1 MGTTPDLGFV
11 GLPLHLAASSH
22 RFISPLHV
30 ASSSTATSM
39 SLSFSQA
46 QQRFRH
52 LIAEPRLNLAAAAL
66 CPAQEIYPDCDPAAC
81 YQQLD
86 DIATAISPNISAYP
100 LKTIQA
106 INYQLYTELGFSGN
120 QIDYYDPDNSYLNRV
135 LERKLGIPIT
145 LALVY
150 LEVAQRLDFPMVG
163 VGMPG
168 HFLIRPTIEEM
179 AIYVDPFN
187 QGEVLFAPDCQA
199 IFHRLY
205 GTNAAWNLAYLN
217 PINAKS
223 LLARLLTNLKLIYLN
238 RRDLRHTLTILD
250 YLLLLSPNQP
260 SNSRDRGL
268 VHYQLQN
275 LLAARSDLE
284 TYLAHNPEAP
294 DRDQISQL
302 LDNITDS
309 L

>member
-1 MGTTPDLGFV
+1 
-11 GLPLHLAASSH
+11 
-22 RFISPLHV
+22 
-30 ASSSTATSM
+30 M
-39 SLSFSQA
+39 SLRFSQT
-46 QQRFRH
+46 QQQFRH
-52 LIAEPRLNLAAAAL
+52 LIAQPSLNLAAAAL
-66 CPAQEIYPDCDPAAC
+66 CPAQEIYPNCNPADC

-106 INYQLYTELGFSGN
+106 INHQLYTELGFSGN

-135 LERKLGIPIT
+135 LERRLGIPIT

-168 HFLIRPTIEEM
+168 HFLIRPTIEDM
-179 AIYVDPFN
+179 AVYVDPFD
-187 QGEVLFAPDCQA
+187 QGEVLFASDCQA

-205 GTNAAWNLAYLN
+205 GANAAWNLAYLN
-217 PINAKS
+217 PITAKS

-284 TYLAHNPEAP
+284 TYLAHSPEAP

>member
-1 MGTTPDLGFV
+1 
-11 GLPLHLAASSH
+11 
-22 RFISPLHV
+22 
-30 ASSSTATSM
+30 M

-52 LIAEPRLNLAAAAL
+52 LISQPTLNLAAAAL
-66 CPAQEIYPDCDPAAC
+66 CPAQEHYPELDPNVC

-86 DIATAISPNISAYP
+86 DIATAIRPNISNYP

-106 INYQLYTELGFSGN
+106 INQQLYGELGFRGN
-120 QIDYYDPDNSYLNRV
+120 QLDYYDPDNSYLNRV
-135 LERKLGIPIT
+135 LERRLGIPIT

-150 LEVAQRLDFPMVG
+150 LEVCQRLGLPMAG

-168 HFLIRPTIEEM
+168 HFLVRPM
-179 AIYVDPFN
+179 VADMDIYIDPFN

-199 IFHRLY
+199 IFHQLY
-205 GTNAAWNLAYLN
+205 GANAAWSSAYLA
-217 PINAKS
+217 PIKDRS
-223 LLARLLTNLKLIYLN
+223 FLARLLNNLKLIYLN
-238 RRDLRHTLTILD
+238 RRDLSQTLTILN
-250 YLLLLSPNQP
+250 YLLLLFPNEP
-260 SNSRDRGL
+260 GNSRDRGL

-284 TYLAHNPEAP
+284 TYLAQDPSAP
-294 DRDQISQL
+294 DRDQISKL
-302 LDNITDS
+302 LDNITDN

>member
-1 MGTTPDLGFV
+1 M
-11 GLPLHLAASSH
+11 
-22 RFISPLHV
+22 R
-30 ASSSTATSM
+30 
-39 SLSFSQA
+39 FSQA
-46 QQRFRH
+46 QQRFRQ
-52 LIAEPRLNLAAAAL
+52 LISQPILELASAAL
-66 CPAQEIYPDCDPAAC
+66 CPAQEIYPELDPASF

-86 DIATAISPNISAYP
+86 DIAVAIRPSISDYP

-106 INYQLYTELGFSGN
+106 INQQLYGELGFRGN

-135 LERKLGIPIT
+135 LERRLGIPIT

-150 LEVAQRLDFPMVG
+150 LEVSQRLEFSMVG

-168 HFLIRPTIEEM
+168 HFLVRPTVADMEVYI
-179 AIYVDPFN
+179 DPFN
-187 QGEVLFAPDCQA
+187 RGEVLFASDCQA

-205 GTNAAWNLAYLN
+205 GAKAIWKPAYLA

-223 LLARLLTNLKLIYLN
+223 LLGRLLNNLKLVYLN
-238 RRDLRHTLTILD
+238 RRDFSQALTILN
-250 YLLLLSPNQP
+250 YLLLLFPNEA

-268 VHYQLQN
+268 IHYQLQN

-284 TYLAHNPEAP
+284 TYLDQRPQAP
-294 DRDQISQL
+294 DRDQISKL
-302 LDNITDS
+302 LDNITDN

>member
-1 MGTTPDLGFV
+1 MP
-11 GLPLHLAASSH
+11 
-22 RFISPLHV
+22 
-30 ASSSTATSM
+30 
-39 SLSFSQA
+39 LSFSQA

-52 LIAEPRLNLAAAAL
+52 LITQPTLNLAAAAL
-66 CPAQEIYPDCDPAAC
+66 CPAQEIYPDCDPALY

-86 DIATAISPNISAYP
+86 HIATAIKPNISAYP

-106 INYQLYTELGFSGN
+106 INHQLYRELGFSGN

-135 LERKLGIPIT
+135 LERRVGIPIT

-168 HFLIRPTIEEM
+168 HFLICPTVAEM
-179 AIYVDPFN
+179 AVYVDPFN
-187 QGEVLFAPDCQA
+187 QGEVLFEPDCQA
-199 IFHRLY
+199 IFHGLY
-205 GTNAAWNLAYLN
+205 GTKAGWKSTYLT
-217 PINAKS
+217 PISPKA
-223 LLARLLTNLKLIYLN
+223 LLARLLNNLKLIYLN
-238 RRDLRHTLTILD
+238 RRDLPHTLTILN
-250 YLLLLSPNQP
+250 YLLLLLPHQSGN
-260 SNSRDRGL
+260 NRDRGL

-284 TYLAHNPEAP
+284 TYLAQNPEAS
-294 DRDQISQL
+294 DRHQILRL
-302 LDNITDS
+302 LDNITEN